1 MPKTFNSDLDAILY
15 LEQEEN
21 QEEED
26 VIAAYQRLVD
36 SGVIW
41 SLQGSY
47 QRGVLPLIEAGL
59 VVRP

>member
-59 VVRP
+59 VKR